1 MKFNLDG
8 YVRCFPHLRIL
19 DPQVRVWNDHDILR
33 APGFDLREYLVRCQY
48 QTSQEISI
56 RVGHFNITRLLAV
69 TIIRKYA
76 ELFLMSDTYLNV
88 S

>member
-1 MKFNLDG
+1 MR
-8 YVRCFPHLRIL
+8 YFPHLRIL
-19 DPQVRVWNDHDILR
+19 DPQVRVWNDHDVLR

-48 QTSQEISI
+48 QTRQEISI
-56 RVGHFNITRLLAV
+56 RHFNITRLLAV